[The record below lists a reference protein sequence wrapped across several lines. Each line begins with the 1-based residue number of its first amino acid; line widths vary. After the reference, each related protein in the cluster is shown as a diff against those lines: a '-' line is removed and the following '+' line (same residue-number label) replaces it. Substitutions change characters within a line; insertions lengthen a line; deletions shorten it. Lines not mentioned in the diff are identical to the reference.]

1 MKNYL
6 ENIMEKKICSKCKI
20 EKDVCEF
27 YKSTRNLTSYR
38 TQCKKCMNKYSFD
51 YKIKNSKKIS
61 EKSKQFRLDN
71 PEINKEKCKIY
82 KKNNPD
88 YFKKWLEKNKEHR
101 KKYINEYNS
110 DPINKLKNS
119 MRSRINELLN
129 KKYENPRTLKLVG
142 CDYDFLMKYLES
154 KFTEG
159 MSWDN
164 YGYYGWHID
173 HIIPLSSA
181 KTEEDIYKLY
191 HYTNLQ
197 PLWVMENLKKNNKII
212 L

>member
-1 MKNYL
+1 MK
-6 ENIMEKKICSKCKI
+6 KKICSKCKV

-27 YKSTRNLTSYR
+27 YKHSKKPNIYR
-38 TQCKKCMNKYSFD
+38 CQCKKCMNEFSFD
-51 YKIKNSKKIS
+51 YKKKNAKIISKKG
-61 EKSKQFRLDN
+61 KQFRLEN
-71 PEINKEKCKIY
+71 PEINKEKCRIY

-88 YFKKWLEKNKEHR
+88 HFKKWVDKNKERR

-110 DPINKLKNS
+110 DPKNKIKNS
-119 MRSRINELLN
+119 LRSRINQLLN
-129 KKYENPRTLKLVG
+129 KKYKNPRTLELVG
-142 CDYDFLMKYLES
+142 CDYEFLIKYIEN

-173 HIIPLSSA
+173 HIIPVSSV

-197 PLWVMENLKKNNKII
+197 PLWAKDNLIKSDKI
-212 L
+212 LV